1 MRMIRQQES
10 FEHESKMDKICGF
23 RAKFNVA
30 LNEHAANIDQRMLT
44 INSCRSIDQFDKW
57 GNISE
62 RGAHAIWDELD
73 SLIER
78 FLKNDIKLLPAPR
91 QKIRKMSVGHQTE
104 DTARR
109 HNHNHNLEDWSSR
122 ANHRNHGLTSDGGDR
137 RYPLPRPPPR
147 TFNRFSKY
155 Y

>member
-1 MRMIRQQES
+1 MIHQQES

-23 RAKFNVA
+23 RAKFNDA

-44 INSCRSIDQFDKW
+44 INSCRSIDHFDKW
-57 GNISE
+57 GNISA

-91 QKIRKMSVGHQTE
+91 QKIRKMSVGH
-104 DTARR
+104 
-109 HNHNHNLEDWSSR
+109 
-122 ANHRNHGLTSDGGDR
+122 
-137 RYPLPRPPPR
+137 
-147 TFNRFSKY
+147 
-155 Y
+155 